1 MTFAALG
8 LSKKSLVALEREGFE
23 APTPIQAQAI
33 PPALQGKDVVGSAA
47 TGTGKTLAFVLPIL
61 ERLEGKHGTRALV
74 LAPTREL
81 ALQIHDQVERFRHGH
96 HLRSAA
102 VIGGAGLTPPTPAVA
117 DGGEIAVGAPGPPHE
132 DHGSACA
139 PGGHSAH
146 HVL

>member
-8 LSKKSLVALEREGFE
+8 LSKKCLAALEREGFE

-61 ERLEGKHGTRALV
+61 DRLEGKHGTRALV

-81 ALQIHDQVERFRHGH
+81 ALQIHEQVERFRHGH

-102 VIGGAGLTPPTPAVA
+102 VIGGGGLGPQRPALRQ
-117 DGGEIAVGAPGPPHE
+117 GGELASGPPARPN
-132 DHGSACA
+132 DRPALRSARRRPA
-139 PGGHSAH
+139 QIPA
-146 HVL
+146 